1 MKHLSKVEIVTGTI
15 AGRSPDRVLLDGHDI
30 TRSVV
35 AHQVHASVG
44 RVTEVHLTL
53 QVADVSTHT
62 AAAVYLDPSTAAL
75 LQRHGWT
82 PPDGNG
88 LLLPAHECELEQLR
102 TEVERLKVERGEA
115 LAWSPWN
122 DHEVLFEKW
131 AQRRATDGAGE
142 QPPPLPK
149 RVKGTHGPT
158 PEATR

>member
-1 MKHLSKVEIVTGTI
+1 MKQLSRIEITTPGIPGHGPT
-15 AGRSPDRVLLDGHDI
+15 SVLLDGHDI

-35 AHQVHASVG
+35 AHQISAGVG
-44 RVTEVHLTL
+44 RITEVHLTL
-53 QVADVSTHT
+53 HVADTSTHG

-82 PPDGNG
+82 PPDGNE
-88 LLLPAHECELEQLR
+88 LLLAAHECELEQLR
-102 TEVERLKVERGEA
+102 AEVEHLKVERGEA

-122 DHEVLFEKW
+122 DHDVLSEKW
-131 AQRRATDGAGE
+131 AQRRATDGTGE